1 MTLDQAIRILD
12 PATTT
17 EELERIYYY
26 GGFHGNEVTDAA
38 INEALRIALEVMRNC
53 YKEKSNMTLTE
64 FCEMAGGQFKAITIN
79 VFDGKVNDSD
89 IMQQGTPSVWNS
101 LFLTPQIQAHFCGT
115 SMHPLKWS
123 SFMQLTAMFSMWC
136 SQSELVTRQT
146 KFLRRNKIE
155 SSILRALY
163 HCRGVYL
170 GLLRVY
176 VQEARQRPD
185 KHLRRCDKGNVR

>member
-53 YKEKSNMTLTE
+53 YKEKSNRTLTE

-79 VFDGKVNDSD
+79 VFDGKGERLRYYATGDSKCLEFTISNTSNPSSFLRDEYASAKVEQFYAIDSD
-89 IMQQGTPSVWNS
+89 VFDVV
-101 LFLTPQIQAHFCGT
+101 LA
-115 SMHPLKWS
+115 K
-123 SFMQLTAMFSMWC
+123 
-136 SQSELVTRQT
+136 
-146 KFLRRNKIE
+146 
-155 SSILRALY
+155 
-163 HCRGVYL
+163 
-170 GLLRVY
+170 
-176 VQEARQRPD
+176 
-185 KHLRRCDKGNVR
+185 